1 MLKESATGI
10 RAPGYVGDKI
20 VAKERK
26 KRTGEGTER
35 KTGAMKGTKAGKNC
49 RKWQLVLLMP
59 TCT

>member
-35 KTGAMKGTKAGKNC
+35 KTGAVKGTKAGK
-49 RKWQLVLLMP
+49 KL
-59 TCT
+59 

>member
-35 KTGAMKGTKAGKNC
+35 KNRGSEGDKSRQK
-49 RKWQLVLLMP
+49 L
-59 TCT
+59 